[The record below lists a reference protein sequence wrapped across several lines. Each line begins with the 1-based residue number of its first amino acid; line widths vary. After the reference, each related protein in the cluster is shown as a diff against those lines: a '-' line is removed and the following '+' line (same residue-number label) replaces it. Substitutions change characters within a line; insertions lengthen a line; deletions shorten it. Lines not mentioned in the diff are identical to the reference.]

1 MIRALY
7 TAASGMSAQQMNL
20 DTIANNLA
28 NSSTT
33 GFRQLRLQFQD
44 MVYQNLVTPGAA
56 QSQNTVSAGLQ
67 IGLGTK
73 SAATEVIM
81 TQGAEPDRQSARCG
95 HRGQRVLPG
104 AAARRHHRLHPRR
117 AVSAE
122 QPGNDCDHG
131 RRPDDS
137 HHHHSANATA
147 VTITQYGVVNAT
159 LAGQQNPSQLG
170 QIQLATFPNPGGLE
184 SMGSNLL
191 TGHAQLRRS
200 GAGQSRRDRGMG
212 TLQQGYLENSN
223 VDVVTM
229 FVQMVLAQRAY
240 ESNSKV
246 IKAADD
252 MYSQVNNMTP
262 TSSGCARSRRRRCG
276 RRARSGARGPA
287 GAAGHRRQG
296 LPAARRGFDCGDGE
310 PGRLDRRPGEEL
322 ARLECQLR
330 ADLAVWRAQGSNALQ
345 NLVGMTA
352 SSGLTAQGQSTTNSS
367 LATTFGGEVVDVLPN
382 GMLVVQA
389 TRQLTF
395 SQQTQLIK
403 LRGLVRPEDVS
414 AQNQVLSTAMTDLE
428 LEVTGKGIVNDST
441 YRQNPLVRFW
451 RSCWCSKGRE

>member
-73 SAATEVIM
+73 SAATEVIT
-81 TQGAEPDRQSARCG
+81 TQGALNETDNPLDVAIEGTGFFQV
-95 HRGQRVLPG
+95 Q
-104 AAARRHHRLHPRR
+104 
-117 AVSAE
+117 
-122 QPGNDCDHG
+122 
-131 RRPDDS
+131 RPDGTIPS
-137 HHHHSANATA
+137 NATA

-170 QIQLATFPNPGGLE
+170 QLQLATFPNPGGLA
-184 SMGSNLL
+184 SMGGNLL
-191 TGHAQLRRS
+191 QATLTS
-200 GAGQSRRDRGMG
+200 GDAVLGNPGGTEGMG

-223 VDVVTM
+223 VDVVTE

-252 MYSQVNNMTP
+252 M
-262 TSSGCARSRRRRCG
+262 
-276 RRARSGARGPA
+276 
-287 GAAGHRRQG
+287 
-296 LPAARRGFDCGDGE
+296 
-310 PGRLDRRPGEEL
+310 
-322 ARLECQLR
+322 
-330 ADLAVWRAQGSNALQ
+330 
-345 NLVGMTA
+345 
-352 SSGLTAQGQSTTNSS
+352 
-367 LATTFGGEVVDVLPN
+367 
-382 GMLVVQA
+382 
-389 TRQLTF
+389 
-395 SQQTQLIK
+395 
-403 LRGLVRPEDVS
+403 
-414 AQNQVLSTAMTDLE
+414 
-428 LEVTGKGIVNDST
+428 
-441 YRQNPLVRFW
+441 
-451 RSCWCSKGRE
+451 